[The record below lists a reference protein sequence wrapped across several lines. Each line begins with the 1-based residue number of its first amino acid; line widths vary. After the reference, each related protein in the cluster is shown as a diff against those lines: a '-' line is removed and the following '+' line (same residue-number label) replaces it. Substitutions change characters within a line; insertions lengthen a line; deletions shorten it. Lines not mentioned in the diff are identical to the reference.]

1 MRRASRL
8 GLTASSRTGLSAYSR
23 SSRWLAP
30 RGRRPRPKRGCAG
43 QTRRGLGCPA
53 SAARRFAADREQ
65 RGAALG
71 AVALP
76 AGTTVGQGHL
86 PRVGDVDLFAA
97 DAPGLRPGCLCFSV
111 PRAPLTHARQ
121 AYSRLAS
128 CSARPSRV
136 RGECVFTVAERPCF
150 AQSSGGPCARARSPP
165 TTSPTRSAACP
176 TSWPASASSRAT
188 GAAGRTTRRAR
199 PTRQVRR
206 PRRGDPR
213 TGSGPGGLGARQ
225 RD

>member
-8 GLTASSRTGLSAYSR
+8 GLTASSGTGLSAYSR
-23 SSRWLAP
+23 WSRWLAP

-97 DAPGLRPGCLCFSV
+97 DAPGLRPGCLRFSGV

-128 CSARPSRV
+128 RARSRECRSAAFRTSIERCRATRPIRSSR
-136 RGECVFTVAERPCF
+136 C
-150 AQSSGGPCARARSPP
+150 SGGPQAPY
-165 TTSPTRSAACP
+165 
-176 TSWPASASSRAT
+176 
-188 GAAGRTTRRAR
+188 AAGGRLHLFERA
-199 PTRQVRR
+199 
-206 PRRGDPR
+206 
-213 TGSGPGGLGARQ
+213 
-225 RD
+225 

>member
-1 MRRASRL
+1 MSLIADLDREVETATCEIEQRARGDERVRVLTQIRGVGRYTAMLGIAEAGDVSRFPNAHKL
-8 GLTASSRTGLSAYSR
+8 CAWAGLTPTSRW
-23 SSRWLAP
+23 SRWLAP

-86 PRVGDVDLFAA
+86 PRVGDVDPFAA

-128 CSARPSRV
+128 
-136 RGECVFTVAERPCF
+136 
-150 AQSSGGPCARARSPP
+150 RARS
-165 TTSPTRSAACP
+165 SQL
-176 TSWPASASSRAT
+176 
-188 GAAGRTTRRAR
+188 G
-199 PTRQVRR
+199 
-206 PRRGDPR
+206 
-213 TGSGPGGLGARQ
+213 GSLQHG
-225 RD
+225 